1 MQRHGRIVGLV
12 LALVIAGGAVAW
24 WLLGRRPAVS
34 S

>member
-1 MQRHGRIVGLV
+1 V

-24 WLLGRRPAVS
+24 WLLGRRRAVS